1 MEKPTFPRRF
11 FTKGSDPESDKS
23 IGYYSNNTK
32 LFAAL
37 TTLLTDDEWAE
48 LEESPLG
55 VFFRFVNSKF
65 SWASMIVKCMLN
77 MQIVCKK
84 PFEIWSVVGSNPV
97 RFSLHEF
104 EHITGLNCEYRENLK
119 APLTADIDEN
129 EFSEFWEKLGVH
141 TKFGPSVDNLTRACG
156 WAQDWSKEDRKR
168 LAYLAVYAGFIV
180 GERQTIATPVEMAKL
195 VMDLEEFEGYPWG
208 RVAFLNL
215 IESVKSA
222 NLTKHYY
229 INRFV
234 EVLQVWSYYA
244 MPSFG
249 QDFGEPVVGRV
260 SPTMMAFKGMKG
272 RKNIMQT
279 LLAQVNFNH
288 MIMVDRDNAY
298 PRWDNDVDDEHIENV
313 MKAFYGELGGTW
325 RWKPSDWISE
335 GVIVL
340 DKVKEEKG
348 IDKKRH
354 LDSGLGPSKRPC
366 PAYGIDG
373 HTSGAS
379 WDTFQSTVAAMFEQ
393 FSKQQTGE
401 IGLRFDRLD
410 EKVEVLTSKISC
422 MESTIEKLQIV
433 MSEEEREAMLSPT
446 MVLRF
451 LQTGS
456 FPTSPKL
463 QRSNSNAAQILCSYC
478 KFSARIAAKQTM
490 DESDKLENP
499 KLPPIASSESESE
512 TPEEESCEL
521 LREYFPTKEEKI
533 ADLKRRQPKD
543 TAKVI
548 DAKARKTERLR
559 TLAQTQN
566 GIYVGSSTVKRM
578 FSNKEPRG
586 RGYDPFR
593 KADKQM
599 KEVVL
604 DHYKSCPGLGK
615 KKTIKTVH
623 DYPLRFWWYDLLNQN
638 EWLIDTHMNAAVYLL
653 RTRLLDHPEWF
664 RSDRFCL
671 VDTTFGQYWTAKY
684 DEFKMI
690 EPNELGEG
698 RPLPTLSYDY
708 YKGVLPEPRPTNK
721 IWGVDIDELY
731 IPFNLNGDHW
741 VALFVSL
748 PKRHITIYDSKPSH
762 VKPGLLASLIEPV
775 TVMFPYLMRQL
786 ADEDKK
792 YEWTLE
798 PFTYDRPIDQASV
811 PQQANGSDCGVFTLK
826 FIECH
831 ALGIEFP
838 QTLCHKNIPSLR
850 LRLAYDLFEE
860 TGVRGPKERDWSE
873 LD

>member
-229 INRFV
+229 ING
-234 EVLQVWSYYA
+234 LSKCYKC
-244 MPSFG
+244 
-249 QDFGEPVVGRV
+249 GR
-260 SPTMMAFKGMKG
+260 TT
-272 RKNIMQT
+272 QC
-279 LLAQVNFNH
+279 LASVRTSVNFNH

-433 MSEEEREAMLSPT
+433 MSEEEREAKEHDT
-446 MVLRF
+446 
-451 LQTGS
+451 
-456 FPTSPKL
+456 
-463 QRSNSNAAQILCSYC
+463 SNAAKEPDNNNPAGPVSTDNSR

-512 TPEEESCEL
+512 TPEEESCE
-521 LREYFPTKEEKI
+521 REYFPTKEEKI